1 MTERGTQHDSKKRIL
16 TAVTMFMIVFV
27 VIYASFYIA
36 YETEHECTG
45 DDCPI
50 CCQIEIYE
58 SALKNIASAVVAAAA
73 AVVFGYGS
81 CVQVVRSAEIISAR
95 TLVSLRVKLSN

>member
-1 MTERGTQHDSKKRIL
+1 MRPFILHMKQNMNVQEMT
-16 TAVTMFMIVFV
+16 V
-27 VIYASFYIA
+27 
-36 YETEHECTG
+36 
-45 DDCPI
+45 PI

>member
-1 MTERGTQHDSKKRIL
+1 MTAKKRIL

-45 DDCPI
+45 DDCPV
-50 CCQIEIYE
+50 CCQIEMYE
-58 SALKNIASAVVAAAA
+58 CTLKNIASAAAA
-73 AVVFGYGS
+73 AVLAVVFVYGS
-81 CVQVVRSAEIISAR
+81 CVQVARCAEVISAR
-95 TLVSLRVKLSN
+95 TLVSLFVKLSN

>member
-1 MTERGTQHDSKKRIL
+1 MTAKKRIL

-81 CVQVVRSAEIISAR
+81 CVVRCAEIISAR
-95 TLVSLRVKLSN
+95 TLVSLHVKLSN

>member
-1 MTERGTQHDSKKRIL
+1 MTAKKRIL

-45 DDCPI
+45 DDCP
-50 CCQIEIYE
+50 
-58 SALKNIASAVVAAAA
+58 KNIASAVVAAAA

-81 CVQVVRSAEIISAR
+81 CVQVVRSAEIISAQ

>member
-1 MTERGTQHDSKKRIL
+1 MTAKKRIL

-50 CCQIEIYE
+50 CSQIEIYE
-58 SALKNIASAVVAAAA
+58 STLKNIASAVVAVA
-73 AVVFGYGS
+73 AVVFVYGS
-81 CVQVVRSAEIISAR
+81 CVQVSRCAEIISAR
-95 TLVSLRVKLSN
+95 TLVSLCVKLSN